1 VTLDCRAAGPMPAAP
16 SPEKRADR
24 ASEAPPAAPTEHGAG
39 PPPVLRVLEADAAL
53 AGRLRGAF
61 AEHGL
66 SCGLHGTAEALL
78 DEIALRPPRLVLLG
92 GEDMAGPLSALR
104 RLRANSRVPCIL
116 LVGGL
121 DESAGV
127 LAREAGADDAAN
139 RAAPLPA
146 VLARV
151 RAVLRRA
158 EWGGGTTPCG
168 GGAAAAGLDGWRLLP
183 DRRQLLRPDGREC
196 PLTTAEFDLVR
207 VLVERRGRAVSRD
220 AIARTVFGRPFR
232 PEDRT
237 VDNLVLRLRRKLEP
251 AADPRAIKTVRGA
264 GYMFAGFGG
273 AADAAAAA
281 GEGRGDARSVA

>member
-1 VTLDCRAAGPMPAAP
+1 MHLAA
-16 SPEKRADR
+16 
-24 ASEAPPAAPTEHGAG
+24 
-39 PPPVLRVLEADAAL
+39 
-53 AGRLRGAF
+53 RLRAFF

-66 SCGLHGTAEALL
+66 SSVLHGTMGAMLEDLA
-78 DEIALRPPRLVLLG
+78 RHPPRLVLLG
-92 GEDMAGPLSALR
+92 GEDMAGPLAALR
-104 RLRANSRVPCIL
+104 RLRAASRVPCIL

-121 DESAGV
+121 DESGGV

-139 RAAPLPA
+139 RGAPLPA

-158 EWGGGTTPCG
+158 EWGRGEASPAIT
-168 GGAAAAGLDGWRLLP
+168 GLDGWRLLP

-196 PLTTAEFDLVR
+196 RLTTAEFDLVR

-237 VDNLVLRLRRKLEP
+237 VDNLVLRLRRKLET
-251 AADPRAIKTVRGA
+251 AADPRAAIRTVRGA
-264 GYMFAGFGG
+264 GYLFAGFGG
-273 AADAAAAA
+273 
-281 GEGRGDARSVA
+281 GRGGDPPRGAA